1 MSLSFGGRSLGG
13 RLSARLALQSFVGLT
28 ALSLLVFLTIDAHLL
43 GRQSRALDE
52 MQGLVI
58 HLVEEAGAVLEAD
71 SLEHALRDQFA
82 GREDA
87 RLELV
92 DADGQLLSGATGVA
106 AHGADVPAFSSSHR
120 VRTRIFA
127 LPLPPGSEEAPV
139 RARLKLATEPD
150 DALLGR
156 LAWTLASGVVIGTL
170 IVSAAAFW
178 RVRRELAPVER
189 LVTQIDAL
197 DVPHLEQRL
206 EGGEQPTEL
215 QPLVARFNELLD
227 RLDRAYRQMSAF
239 NADVAHELNTPLAT
253 LITGNEIASRGDL
266 DEPASR
272 ELIGSNLEELQRL
285 GGIVRDM
292 LFLSTAERGARA
304 RTTRVRS
311 LAREAREVL
320 EYHEAVLEEAGLEGA
335 VHGDASAEIDAR
347 LVRRALS
354 NLVGN
359 ATRYASPGT
368 RIDVHVGYAES
379 ARACRHAP
387 VVDDVDVLPRSG
399 SLEPA
404 SEREIVRLAVSNRG
418 ETVPKAQL
426 PRLFER
432 FYRADEGASSA
443 PPTEAMA
450 GPGGRSTRHG
460 LGLSI
465 VAAVARMHGG
475 TPIATSIDG
484 VTTIG
489 FTLAIASPTRGGA
502 EDAPLGRADV
512 ATHRTRDDV

>member
-58 HLVEEAGAVLEAD
+58 HLVGEADAVLEAD

-92 DADGQLLSGATGVA
+92 DVDGQLLSGANGVA

-120 VRTRIFA
+120 VRTRTFE
-127 LPLPPGSEEAPV
+127 LPRAPGSVEAPV

-170 IVSAAAFW
+170 IVSAAALW
-178 RVRRELAPVER
+178 RVRRELAPVGR
-189 LVTQIDAL
+189 LVAQIDAL

-253 LITGNEIASRGDL
+253 LITGNEIASRGEL
-266 DEPASR
+266 DGPASR

-304 RTTRVRS
+304 RTTRVPS
-311 LAREAREVL
+311 LAKEAREVL
-320 EYHEAVLEEAGLEGA
+320 EYHEAALEEAGLEGA

-359 ATRYASPGT
+359 ATRHARPGT
-368 RIDVHVGYAES
+368 RIDVHVGHAES
-379 ARACRHAP
+379 ARARHKMLVTDEAYVMP
-387 VVDDVDVLPRSG
+387 CSG
-399 SLEPA
+399 SIESA
-404 SEREIVRLAVSNRG
+404 NGREIVRLAVSNRG
-418 ETVPKAQL
+418 ETVPKSEL

-432 FYRADEGASSA
+432 FYRADEGKHSA
-443 PPTEAMA
+443 DTTERRV
-450 GPGGRSTRHG
+450 GVEGRSVRHG

-475 TPIATSIDG
+475 NTIATSIDG

-489 FTLAIASPTRGGA
+489 FTLATPAPVRGG
-502 EDAPLGRADV
+502 EEGIVCRS
-512 ATHRTRDDV
+512 R